1 MLGFRGER
9 GFSGRGYSPGLG
21 FFGGGAAGCLR
32 LSDRMMWEVVTIGRG
47 RAKKAPRKKRP
58 RIGDRLGP
66 NGPSSL
72 SVAAASEFRVGLP
85 VPGTIVV
92 DSGRAEKVKQNHP
105 IQENSY

>member
-9 GFSGRGYSPGLG
+9 GFQDEDIALGLG

-66 NGPSSL
+66 SGPSSF
-72 SVAAASEFRVGLP
+72 SVAAASEFRVGLAI
-85 VPGTIVV
+85 PGMIVV
-92 DSGRAEKVKQNHP
+92 DSGRGEKVTRK
-105 IQENSY
+105 